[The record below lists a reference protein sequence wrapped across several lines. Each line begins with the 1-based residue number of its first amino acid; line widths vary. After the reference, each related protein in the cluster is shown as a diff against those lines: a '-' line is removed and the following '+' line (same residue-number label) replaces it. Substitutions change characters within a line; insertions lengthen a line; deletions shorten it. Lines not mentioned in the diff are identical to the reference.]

1 MKQIILFLTL
11 LLQIFP
17 LNGQVKDNVID
28 VENLEK
34 LLAFCDTT
42 TDATEVL
49 IFHKNKQIAHWRDT
63 DCDSTY
69 MTTSSM
75 MKSWTGLVVGILIDK
90 KIIDSIEA
98 PVSKY
103 IPDWEAGAKNNIS
116 VEHLVTMTAGIDRR
130 RGAQGILA
138 EKDMKQYLLNFEP
151 DTLPDIRFG
160 YSNESVQLL
169 GMVIESATGMKAST
183 VFQKYLFEPL
193 GMDSTNLVNDA
204 AGNEIVFGGARTTI
218 RDAAKIGQLMMQH
231 GNFNGK
237 QIVSENWIIASLR
250 PGKHASY
257 YGYLW
262 WLDNVSSN
270 RNYAAT
276 GDGGQLT
283 IIFPDLDLLF
293 LRQQSC
299 FPNGGHQMPWMG
311 PYFLNLIADI
321 KKK

>member
-1 MKQIILFLTL
+1 MKQSVLFLTL
-11 LLQIFP
+11 LLQIIA
-17 LNGQVKDNVID
+17 LNAQVEDKEINE
-28 VENLEK
+28 ENLEK
-34 LLAFCDTT
+34 LIAFCDTT
-42 TDATEVL
+42 TEATEVL
-49 IFHKNKQIAHWRDT
+49 IFHKDKQIAHWHDT
-63 DCDSTY
+63 GCDSVY

-75 MKSWTGLVVGILIDK
+75 LKSWTGLIVGILIDRK
-90 KIIDSIEA
+90 LIDNLDA

-103 IPDWEAGAKNNIS
+103 IPEWKAGVKNKITIK
-116 VEHLVTMTAGIDRR
+116 HLVTMTAGIDRR
-130 RGAQGILA
+130 RGSQGILA
-138 EKDMKQYLLNFEP
+138 EKDMKKYLLSFEP

-169 GMVIESATGMKAST
+169 GMVIESASGMKADA

-193 GMDSTNLVNDA
+193 GMDSTGLVSDA
-204 AGNEIVFGGARTTI
+204 AGNDIVFGGARTTI
-218 RDAAKIGQLMMQH
+218 RDAAKIGQLMMQ
-231 GNFNGK
+231 NGK
-237 QIVSENWIIASLR
+237 FRGRQIVPEDWVKASLT
-250 PGKHASY
+250 PGKHAPY

-262 WLDNVSSN
+262 WIDNVSPK

-311 PYFLNLIADI
+311 PNFLNLIADI
-321 KKK
+321 VNK

>member
-1 MKQIILFLTL
+1 MNAQEEA
-11 LLQIFP
+11 
-17 LNGQVKDNVID
+17 NNID
-28 VENLEK
+28 RENLKK
-34 LLAFCDTT
+34 LMAFCDTA

-49 IFHKNKQIAHWRDT
+49 IFHKNKQITHWRNNA
-63 DCDSTY
+63 CDSVY

-75 MKSWTGLVVGILIDK
+75 MKSWTGLLVGILIDK
-90 KIIDSIEA
+90 KIIDGLDA

-103 IPDWEAGAKNNIS
+103 IPEWKAGARNKIT
-116 VEHLVTMTAGIDRR
+116 VKHLITMTAGIDRR

-138 EKDMKQYLLNFEP
+138 EEDMKKYLLNFEP

-169 GMVIESATGMKAST
+169 GMVIESATGLKADAA
-183 VFQKYLFEPL
+183 FHNFLFEPL
-193 GMDSTNLVNDA
+193 GMDSTFLVSDA
-204 AGNEIVFGGARTTI
+204 SGNNIVFGGARTTI
-218 RDAAKIGQLMMQH
+218 SDASKIGQLMMQN
-231 GNFNGK
+231 GKFSGK
-237 QIVSENWIIASLR
+237 QIVSEEWVKASIT
-250 PGKHASY
+250 PGKHASF

-262 WLDNVSSN
+262 WLDYVSPI

-283 IIFPDLDLLF
+283 IIYPDLDLLF

-321 KKK
+321 VKN